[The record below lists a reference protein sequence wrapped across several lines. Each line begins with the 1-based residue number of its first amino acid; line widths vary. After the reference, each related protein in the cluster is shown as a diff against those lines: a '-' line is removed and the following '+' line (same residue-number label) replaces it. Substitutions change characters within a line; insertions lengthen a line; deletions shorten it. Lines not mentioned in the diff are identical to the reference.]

1 MLDDDKLLFFG
12 LSVHAII
19 GARSVG
25 GVDGVVRIIDILF
38 AECFHGLMKISII
51 ITNLSYLNT
60 YSYKVKIGSYL
71 LGNKIAG

>member
-25 GVDGVVRIIDILF
+25 GVDGVVGVVDILF
-38 AECFHGLMKISII
+38 AESLHGLMKISII
-51 ITNLSYLNT
+51 ITNLSFT
-60 YSYKVKIGSYL
+60 
-71 LGNKIAG
+71 